1 MYNPGI
7 IFESKEDDI
16 KLTGNK
22 MSFSVNKEIP
32 LADTDTP
39 LEENSSKKKGG
50 NKRTVADGLIVRAD
64 KDSNLS
70 QTMSNIP
77 YHDSYNETNNML
89 KSVIYQSDAMSND
102 INKDLNEIR
111 RSKTLKKKYDY
122 ISLLSSTSSALLGTK
137 VTAIRELNKSITD
150 SHNLELKR
158 TKDLK
163 LSQMEEDDD
172 KRISDLYNAFI
183 STPIGV
189 GGAGANFIPRSN
201 ELNYVPAGAIEIGSS
216 GMHTDIGYEKY
227 LTNMTPEQNM
237 MRYEN
242 DPNVRTVVKFQS
254 DTGARWFDVIDLRT
268 GESIDNTSKP
278 SAMLLENITLDVRNG
293 IARDTNLDITYPLV
307 VIGNSNIQEY

>member
-1 MYNPGI
+1 MAIQGI
-7 IFESKEDDI
+7 IYESKEDDI
-16 KLTGNK
+16 QITGSK
-22 MSFSVNKEIP
+22 MSFSVNKKIP
-32 LADTDTP
+32 LADSDT
-39 LEENSSKKKGG
+39 LIQESSPKKKS
-50 NKRTVADGLIVRAD
+50 NSKRSLSDGLIVHANND
-64 KDSNLS
+64 LP
-70 QTMSNIP
+70 QTMSNQP

-102 INKDLNEIR
+102 INKDLNDIR

-158 TKDLK
+158 TKELK
-163 LSQMEEDDD
+163 LTQAEEDDD

-189 GGAGANFIPRSN
+189 GGAANFIPQSS
-201 ELNYVPAGAIEIGSS
+201 ELNYVPSGAIEIGAT
-216 GMHTDIGYEKY
+216 GANGDIGYEKY
-227 LTNMTPEQNM
+227 LNNMTPEQNM
-237 MRYEN
+237 MRFEN
-242 DPNVRTVVKFQS
+242 DPNVKTVVKYQS

-278 SAMLLENITLDVRNG
+278 SPMLLENLTLDVRNS

-307 VIGNSNIQEY
+307 VIGNKNIQEY